1 MCRCRGGWVRGL
13 GTLTA
18 AGAGCVPRGAAFV
31 ERYNPSWR
39 LEKLTRATLLAVRE
53 EYELATGGTG

>member
-1 MCRCRGGWVRGL
+1 M
-13 GTLTA
+13 
-18 AGAGCVPRGAAFV
+18 PRGAAFV